1 MRKQNNFETMW
12 QEEDNLWI
20 KPYSIM
26 TGFNSYIT
34 TIIHSPKKYFWKG
47 PLFPEFCAFL
57 RLICVLIVNTF
68 GQTSCCYYYRQQTQW
83 SRPRFTSKWRHAD
96 LTWHVTLMSRSVSRG
111 LSVTKMRRGDR
122 GGLWWDIQT
131 GAQRI
136 HDMLIK
142 RGASNEFLHVALIKS
157 TRDN

>member
-34 TIIHSPKKYFWKG
+34 TIIHSPKKYFCKRS
-47 PLFPEFCAFL
+47 LFPQTFAHFSDMRFSCIHFWTNILLLLLQTA
-57 RLICVLIVNTF
+57 NTMVE
-68 GQTSCCYYYRQQTQW
+68 TKCH
-83 SRPRFTSKWRHAD
+83 KWRRAD
-96 LTWHVTLMSRSVSRG
+96 LTWHVTMMSRSVSRG
-111 LSVTKMRRGDR
+111 LCVTKMWRGDR
-122 GGLWWDIQT
+122 GGLWWDRD